1 MMTYGRPCS
10 TRWSMTP
17 IRACALKPSM
27 FLSDPCSTTNRK
39 RWRPTPRRQCRQT
52 VRKRLSRWNAW
63 FALWNSC
70 STGIP
75 AVTCGCAARLPYDKL
90 ALVKCS
96 SRSEIVS
103 TMDALFQPRPFSV
116 ARRVALFPVL
126 AMLFFLAPLTPPA
139 WAAEAKEPLLTA
151 RTQPPDPGSQHASVV
166 RSGTMSTKDG
176 LTLRLTTDLGSVNI
190 IQLEAG
196 AAPVVRYT
204 VHIETDARGVA
215 AQQLLD
221 AYALK
226 SKAISSGVEI
236 TGMLPPQAVRSAD
249 AQFWVQFEV
258 AVPRGYSID
267 VNTEGGD
274 ITTGDIGGTAALHTQ
289 GGNIKTGRIGGS
301 GLRDASWGRSAAK
314 LETEGEHIQVLD
326 VAGDLTAFT
335 GGGHINVGNIAGD
348 ASLRTGGG
356 HIRAGQIGGRAELET
371 AGGNIT
377 VAHAGNFVSVRT
389 GGGQIDFG
397 EVRGSVHAQT
407 GGGGIRVMYVSGP
420 MELESSSGSIC
431 LTRVA
436 GALQAATSGGTI
448 TAWINPDS
456 PAGGGNVRLAGASQ
470 LASGNGEILVFLPR
484 NLAANIDATVTNG
497 GEHHIE
503 ADPALHLIVQGS
515 ANGSGPL
522 HATAVLNGGGA
533 PLKLR
538 TTSGKIR
545 LQFLDSAIALHESLV
560 REQVDRLNK
569 RLTEIGFSQA
579 PFPFE
584 VGPPVPALPEA
595 PAPIEAKTDWLES
608 WLVNLEITFRGG
620 IAEDPDDF
628 QKRLVNFPKPSYPVL
643 AQRAGLQGIVK
654 LQVRV
659 KKDGSVEVQKLLEGD
674 PALADAAIAVVKQWR
689 AKPASINGKQV
700 EVISTVTFNF
710 QLH

>member
-314 LETEGEHIQVLD
+314 LETV
-326 VAGDLTAFT
+326 
-335 GGGHINVGNIAGD
+335 
-348 ASLRTGGG
+348 
-356 HIRAGQIGGRAELET
+356 
-371 AGGNIT
+371 GGNIT
-377 VAHAGNFVSVRT
+377 VARAGNFVSVRT

-456 PAGGGNVRLAGASQ
+456 PAVGGNVHLAGASQ
-470 LASGNGEILVFLPR
+470 LASGNGDILVFLPR
-484 NLAANIDATVTNG
+484 NLAANIDAMVMNG
-497 GEHHIE
+497 GEGHIE
-503 ADPALHLIVQGS
+503 ADPALHLS
-515 ANGSGPL
+515 
-522 HATAVLNGGGA
+522 
-533 PLKLR
+533 
-538 TTSGKIR
+538 
-545 LQFLDSAIALHESLV
+545 F
-560 REQVDRLNK
+560 
-569 RLTEIGFSQA
+569 
-579 PFPFE
+579 
-584 VGPPVPALPEA
+584 
-595 PAPIEAKTDWLES
+595 
-608 WLVNLEITFRGG
+608 
-620 IAEDPDDF
+620 
-628 QKRLVNFPKPSYPVL
+628 
-643 AQRAGLQGIVK
+643 
-654 LQVRV
+654 
-659 KKDGSVEVQKLLEGD
+659 
-674 PALADAAIAVVKQWR
+674 
-689 AKPASINGKQV
+689 
-700 EVISTVTFNF
+700 
-710 QLH
+710 